1 MHKKNV
7 PEDLGFG
14 TKITG
19 KEQRMINRDGS
30 FNVTRKGQSFWD
42 TFNIYHSLITMSWSK
57 FLIFVSLFYIGV
69 NLIFAWV
76 FYLIGMQH
84 LAGAMGATELEK
96 FFDAFFF
103 SAQTVTTLG
112 YGRISPVGFWA
123 SFAAAIESIVGL
135 MSFAIITGLIYGR
148 FSRPKARI
156 IQSKN
161 ALIAPYKDINGLMFR
176 IINGKVNQLI
186 EVEIQVVVALQII
199 ENGQPVR
206 RFLPLEL
213 ERNKISL
220 FPTNWTVVHPID
232 ELSPI
237 KNMSAEE
244 FKKRDV
250 EFSILLKGFD
260 DSFSQ
265 TVYWRSSFKH
275 SEIVWGAKFVNIISN
290 EDDGS
295 VSIDMSRFND
305 FDTVAL
311 NKSEYLTIHKSAE
324 MLLK

>member
-1 MHKKNV
+1 MNKRNV
-7 PEDLGFG
+7 PEDIGFG
-14 TKITG
+14 TKISG

-30 FNVTRKGQSFWD
+30 FNVSRKGQSFWD
-42 TFNIYHSLITMSWSK
+42 TFNVYHSLITMRWSK
-57 FLIFVSLFYIGV
+57 FLLYVLLFYIAI
-69 NLIFAWV
+69 NLLFGSI
-76 FYLIGMQH
+76 YYYIGMEH
-84 LAGAMGATELEK
+84 LAGALGASPAEK

-112 YGRISPVGFWA
+112 YGRISPMGFWA

-135 MSFAIITGLIYGR
+135 MGFALITGLIYGR
-148 FSRPKARI
+148 FSRPNAKI
-156 IQSKN
+156 IQSTN
-161 ALIAPYKDINGLMFR
+161 ALIAPYKDMNALMFR

-186 EVEIQVVVALQII
+186 EVEIQVVAALHVD
-199 ENGQPVR
+199 ENGQTAR

-232 ELSPI
+232 ENSPL
-237 KNMSAEE
+237 KNMDAQEL
-244 FKKRDV
+244 KKRDA

-275 SEIVWGAKFVNIISN
+275 NEIVWGAKFVNILTN
-290 EDDGS
+290 EEDGS
-295 VSIDMSRFND
+295 LTIDMSRFNN
-305 FDTVAL
+305 FDKVPL
-311 NKSEYLTIHKSAE
+311 NKTDNITSKETLELH
-324 MLLK
+324 